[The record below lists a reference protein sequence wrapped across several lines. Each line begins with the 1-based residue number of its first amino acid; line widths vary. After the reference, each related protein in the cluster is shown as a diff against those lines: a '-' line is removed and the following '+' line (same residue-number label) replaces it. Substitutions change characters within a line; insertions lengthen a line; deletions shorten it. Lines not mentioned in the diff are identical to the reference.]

1 MAAVPIGVAGFG
13 TRELAAVGVL
23 GLLGVAADRA
33 AATGLL
39 VGLCGV
45 LMGLMA
51 APLFFLRSRQP

>member
-1 MAAVPIGVAGFG
+1 MSGARLGA
-13 TRELAAVGVL
+13 GVL

-51 APLFFLRSRQP
+51 APLFVLRGRQS